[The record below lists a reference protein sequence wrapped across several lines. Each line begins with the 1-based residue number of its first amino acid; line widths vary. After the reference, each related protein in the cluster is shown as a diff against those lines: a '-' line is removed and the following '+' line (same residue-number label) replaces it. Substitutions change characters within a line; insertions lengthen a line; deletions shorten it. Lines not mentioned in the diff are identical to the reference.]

1 MDKTEFEKLYKICFD
16 ENENIKAC
24 GRENCKKLIKYLGGE
39 PYGNPDTGVMN
50 TKNIIKLHRNIMK
63 TN

>member
-24 GRENCKKLIKYLGGE
+24 GIENCKKLIKHL
-39 PYGNPDTGVMN
+39 V
-50 TKNIIKLHRNIMK
+50 
-63 TN
+63 